1 MTRYDVA
8 DTQEC
13 ETTWYLNHLMIRWDI
28 FQLQIFQPKTWSF
41 PNTVTGNMKLHKYT
55 VNNYSGDWGPR
66 LAVEKW
72 TRYDTNCRNVI
83 MGVCD
88 M

>member
-13 ETTWYLNHLMIRWDI
+13 ETTWYLNHLMIRRDI
-28 FQLQIFQPKTWSF
+28 FQLQIFLPKTWSF

-66 LAVEKW
+66 LADEK
-72 TRYDTNCRNVI
+72 
-83 MGVCD
+83 
-88 M
+88 